1 MTSQQGKSE
10 KRKMKILL
18 VYPQN
23 PETFW
28 DFKYALKFVSKKA
41 SSPPLG
47 LLTVAAM
54 LPEGWEKKLCDM
66 TVSKLSDNDI
76 RWADFVFISAMSIQ
90 KKSATEVIERC
101 RSLGVKT
108 VAGGPL
114 FSSNYEDFEDV
125 DHLVLGEAEVTLP
138 LFLHDL
144 EKGTAQKVYRSDEKA
159 DITTTPPPKWE
170 LIQKKKYN
178 SVAIQYTR
186 GCPFN
191 CDFCDVTQLFGHKL
205 RSKTAEQIVYELE
218 NIYRSGWRGGVFF
231 VDDNFIGNK
240 KNLKANILPKII
252 SWMKQRKHP
261 FVFNTQCSI
270 DLADDIELINMMVSA
285 GFNTVFVGIETP
297 EEESLA
303 GCGKYQNN
311 NRDLVEC
318 VKVIQRHGIQ
328 VQGGFILGFDED
340 KPNIFDRMSEF
351 IQNSGIVTAMVGLL
365 KAPKGTELYK
375 RLERENRLLKNW
387 SGNNTDTEMD
397 FIPKMDTNTLIDG
410 YNEVIKK
417 LYTPKNF
424 YARVKTLLRNY
435 RPNHSPRPKLRF
447 SDMKALVKSFW
458 VIGVVGK
465 GRTHYWRLL
474 FWSMFRCPRSIPI
487 AVTLAIYG
495 FHFRKIYQV

>member
-1 MTSQQGKSE
+1 
-10 KRKMKILL
+10 
-18 VYPQN
+18 
-23 PETFW
+23 
-28 DFKYALKFVSKKA
+28 
-41 SSPPLG
+41 
-47 LLTVAAM
+47 
-54 LPEGWEKKLCDM
+54 
-66 TVSKLSDNDI
+66 
-76 RWADFVFISAMSIQ
+76 
-90 KKSATEVIERC
+90 
-101 RSLGVKT
+101 
-108 VAGGPL
+108 
-114 FSSNYEDFEDV
+114 
-125 DHLVLGEAEVTLP
+125 
-138 LFLHDL
+138 
-144 EKGTAQKVYRSDEKA
+144 
-159 DITTTPPPKWE
+159 
-170 LIQKKKYN
+170 
-178 SVAIQYTR
+178 IQYTR

-205 RSKTAEQIVYELE
+205 RSKNAEQVVDELE

-270 DLADDIELINMMVSA
+270 DLADDVELINMMVSA

-297 EEESLA
+297 EEDSLA
-303 GCGKYQNN
+303 ECGKYQNS

-318 VKVIQRHGIQ
+318 VKIIQRHGIQ
-328 VQGGFILGFDED
+328 VQGGFILGFDSD
-340 KPNIFDRMSEF
+340 KPNIFDRMAEF

-387 SGNNTDTEMD
+387 TGNNTDTEMD
-397 FIPKMDTNTLIDG
+397 FIPKMDTNTLIEG

-435 RPNHSPRPKLRF
+435 RPNHNSHPRIRF

-458 VIGVVGK
+458 VIGVIGK